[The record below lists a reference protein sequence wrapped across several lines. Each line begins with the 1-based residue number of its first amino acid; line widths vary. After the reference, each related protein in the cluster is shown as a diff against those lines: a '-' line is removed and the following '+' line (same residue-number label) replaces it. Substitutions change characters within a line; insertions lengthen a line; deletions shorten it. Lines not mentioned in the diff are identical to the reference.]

1 MGVGVFADTLFLF
14 EVGKAA
20 FLLPKFERL
29 LNWVVL

>member
-1 MGVGVFADTLFLF
+1 MLGVYGCRCFADTLFLF

-29 LNWVVL
+29 PI